1 VQFNN
6 LISEIF
12 MIKNYFA
19 AAALAALSIG
29 AQASVTG
36 GIGNQNPT
44 SFIDLSSTTDDIT
57 VTGGQLYAADTNALP
72 YAAIPMD
79 VATSTVS
86 QGAWLGVGPGNGAG
100 NDAVVGFGTP
110 TSFVSFLWGSPDTY
124 NALTVTTNLGSYL
137 FQSSSL
143 LGLVYNGNQDFA
155 SYVGFTADAGEFIT
169 SLTFSSSSNAFEASN
184 FSVTAPVPEPETYA
198 LMLAGLGVIGFVA
211 RRRRA

>member
-1 VQFNN
+1 
-6 LISEIF
+6 

-36 GIGNQNPT
+36 GVANQNST

-57 VTGGQLYAADTNALP
+57 VTGGQLYAANTNQLP
-72 YAAIPMD
+72 FAAIPTNLS
-79 VATSTVS
+79 TSTVA
-86 QGAWLGVGPGNGAG
+86 QGEWLGVGPGNGAS
-100 NDAVVGFGTP
+100 NDAVVSFGTP
-110 TSFVSFLWGSPDTY
+110 TSFVSFLWGSPDAY
-124 NALTVTTNLGSYL
+124 NALTVTTNIGSYV

-143 LGLVYNGNQDFA
+143 LGLVYDGNQDFA
-155 SYVGFTADAGEFIT
+155 SYVGFTADAGEFIE
-169 SLTFSSSSNAFEASN
+169 SLTFSSSSDAFEAAN

-198 LMLAGLGVIGFVA
+198 LMLAGLGVLGFLA